1 MLFENM
7 LQLISINLSFFKY
20 NIIVVE
26 YYFITFISLRVSI
39 IIYLT
44 FSNMLFENMLQLI
57 SIYLSFLNII

>member
-7 LQLISINLSFFKY
+7 LQLISIYLSFFKY

-44 FSNMLFENMLQLI
+44 FSNMLFENML
-57 SIYLSFLNII
+57 